1 MAYMLHSGIVHSVE
15 LSLDALLRCKVRK
28 CCIVAL
34 WHSEMQSAY
43 MLLDNSDSDNDD
55 DNDYQESDDDGD
67 DHNDRL
73 CSKICLPQLQK

>member
-1 MAYMLHSGIVHSVE
+1 MLHSS
-15 LSLDALLRCKVRK
+15 
-28 CCIVAL
+28 IVAQCMV
-34 WHSEMQSAY
+34 EMQSTY
-43 MLLDNSDSDNDD
+43 MLLDNSDSDNEYNDD